1 MKCQKLTRDYC
12 WEYFWAITFSCEHVS
27 NINSKMKRDVL
38 SKRERRVLMWIILR
52 GRTFRE
58 NHKMWLRIQDTTIS
72 YLIAR
77 NPRLKKT
84 NRVHYAQSLQLQW
97 HLITNII
104 NLTCLCLCLFVLSS
118 LSPGTWRGECPAW
131 PCPLGWVSLPVG
143 AKVASSPHTPDN
155 QRDVIC
161 GRFQIVSA
169 TWHLHVKRNIVQ
181 L

>member
-1 MKCQKLTRDYC
+1 MSQTDKRLLLRIFLSHHFFLWTRFKYQQQDETRC
-12 WEYFWAITFSCEHVS
+12 FVEKWKESTDVNITG
-27 NINSKMKRDVL
+27 
-38 SKRERRVLMWIILR
+38 

-84 NRVHYAQSLQLQW
+84 NRVHYEQSLQQLLQW

-104 NLTCLCLCLFVLSS
+104 SLTCLCLCLFVLSS

-131 PCPLGWVSLPVG
+131 PCLPGWVSLPVG
-143 AKVASSPHTPDN
+143 AKVASSPHRPDN
-155 QRDVIC
+155 QRDMMCDRI
-161 GRFQIVSA
+161 
-169 TWHLHVKRNIVQ
+169 
-181 L
+181 

>member
-1 MKCQKLTRDYC
+1 MN
-12 WEYFWAITFSCEHVS
+12 ITG
-27 NINSKMKRDVL
+27 
-38 SKRERRVLMWIILR
+38 

-84 NRVHYAQSLQLQW
+84 NRVHYEQSLQQLLQW

-104 NLTCLCLCLFVLSS
+104 SLTCLCLCLFVLSS

-131 PCPLGWVSLPVG
+131 PCPLGSVSLRVG
-143 AKVASSPHTPDN
+143 AMVASSPHTPDN
-155 QRDVIC
+155 HTSDMFIKNIQCPMYNSRRVDVTNQKETRGGCKYSFRQNSTLEKCLPPFEPLCNFI
-161 GRFQIVSA
+161 
-169 TWHLHVKRNIVQ
+169 
-181 L
+181 